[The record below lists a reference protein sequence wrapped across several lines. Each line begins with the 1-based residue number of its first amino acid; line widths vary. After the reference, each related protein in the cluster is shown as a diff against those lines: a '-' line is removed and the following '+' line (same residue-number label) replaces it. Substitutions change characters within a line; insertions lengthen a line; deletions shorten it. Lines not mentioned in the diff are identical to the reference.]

1 MFLSRRR
8 TVPNPDAV
16 ILTEDREADRP
27 LKQRHWL
34 GTLWSSLLDQQLK
47 RLAKEDNH
55 AIERQARGRP

>member
-8 TVPNPDAV
+8 TVPNPHAV
-16 ILTEDREADRP
+16 ILTEDWEGDRP

-34 GTLWSSLLDQQLK
+34 GTLWSLLDQQLK

-55 AIERQARGRP
+55 AIERQPRGRP